1 MFVDELEVTLRAGK
15 GGDGCVSFLRDKNTL
30 KGGPDGGDGGKGG
43 DVVLL
48 PTTHK
53 NTLYHLTGQ
62 RVLGAKNG
70 VQGGPSDCYGKAGD
84 DLVIEVPV
92 GTVVLDAE
100 RGHVLRDL
108 KQADEPWVVVRGGHG
123 GRGNTRFKSATNRT
137 PRQYERGKPGEE
149 RYVRFSLKLIA
160 DVGLLGLPN
169 AGKSTLVSAITKARP
184 KIASYPFTTLEPM
197 LGIAQ
202 GAGDTTFVV
211 ADIPGLIEGASAGK
225 GLGDKFLKHIDRTR
239 LLLHLIDC
247 SDLPHDEPA
256 EAWRVVR
263 QELAG
268 HSKDLAARPSIVVA
282 TKIEDDAARQ
292 RAQALATA
300 IKQPVLPISS
310 ATGQG
315 LPELLRAI
323 TVTLAQLE
331 PDAGAVADGGAAAG
345 GAVDGG

>member
-1 MFVDELEVTLRAGK
+1 MFVDELEVMVRAGK
-15 GGDGCVSFLRDKNTL
+15 GGDGCLSFLRDKNTL

-62 RVLGAKNG
+62 RVLGASNG
-70 VQGGPSDCYGKAGD
+70 QQGGPAECYGKGGE

-108 KQADEPWVVVRGGHG
+108 DRADEPWVAVRGGHG
-123 GRGNTRFKSATNRT
+123 GRGNARFKSATNRT
-137 PRQYERGKPGEE
+137 PRKFEPGKEGEE
-149 RYVRFSLKLIA
+149 RLVRLSLKLIA

-169 AGKSTLVSAITKARP
+169 AGKSTLLSAITKARP

-202 GAGDTTFVV
+202 GPGDTTVVV

-225 GLGDKFLKHIDRTR
+225 GLGDKFLKHIERTR
-239 LLLHLIDC
+239 LLLHLVDC
-247 SDLPHDEPA
+247 SDLPLDEPA
-256 EAWRVVR
+256 TAWRTLR
-263 QELAG
+263 AELEG
-268 HSKDLAARPSIVVA
+268 HSTELAARPTIVVA
-282 TKIEDDAARQ
+282 TKIENDAARA
-292 RAQALATA
+292 RAQALATE
-300 IKQPVLPISS
+300 IGQPVMPISS

-315 LPELLRAI
+315 LPELLRA
-323 TVTLAQLE
+323 VTAMLSELPSAS
-331 PDAGAVADGGAAAG
+331 PS
-345 GAVDGG
+345 AVDQD